1 MLEKAKAAHQNRVE
15 ERTRKKAEREEQR
28 RLKEEAE
35 RQRLEEERLQR
46 VEEARLKKEAEE
58 QRIQKRREELSTM
71 DIKDLL
77 VENTLM
83 LEELTRKLSEVHGVS
98 EYLKLGPQPVYDD
111 EGYEIQEESPLY
123 LFDALDHLYDGLMSD
138 IDEVRSTVWE
148 ASSDN

>member
-15 ERTRKKAEREEQR
+15 ERARKKAEREEQR

-58 QRIQKRREELSTM
+58 QRIQARREELSAM

-83 LEELTRKLSEVHGVS
+83 LEELTKKISVVYEVAEH
-98 EYLKLGPQPVYDD
+98 LKNGPQTSYDE
-111 EGYEIQEESPLY
+111 EGELIEEEDIY
-123 LFDALDHLYDGLMSD
+123 LTSLIDSLYDNISD
-138 IDEVRSTVWE
+138 VRDTVWE
-148 ASSDN
+148 AARDDV

>member
-1 MLEKAKAAHQNRVE
+1 MLEKAKAAHQNRVD
-15 ERTRKKAEREEQR
+15 ERARKRAEREEQR

-46 VEEARLKKEAEE
+46 VEEARLKKESEE
-58 QRIQKRREELSTM
+58 QRIQARREELSAM

-77 VENTLM
+77 IENTLM

-98 EYLKLGPQPVYDD
+98 EYLKLGPQPAYDD
-111 EGYEIQEESPLY
+111 EGHEIEREPLY
-123 LFDALDHLYDGLMSD
+123 LFDELDHLYDGLMSD
-138 IDEVRSTVWE
+138 IDEVRSAVWE